1 MDSSRLRE
9 GVELIQNNAIKRQK
23 RTKNMPKRSQKGA
36 KMSPRF
42 PKLSPGAYKN
52 DTKTTQ
58 EVQKW
63 IPSANPNFFINF
75 YLIYLCF
82 IIP

>member
-36 KMSPRF
+36 KMSPGF
-42 PKLSPGAYKN
+42 PKLSPRAYKN
-52 DTKTTQ
+52 DAKTTQ

-63 IPSANPNFFINF
+63 IPSANPNFLMNF
-75 YLIYLCF
+75 
-82 IIP
+82 